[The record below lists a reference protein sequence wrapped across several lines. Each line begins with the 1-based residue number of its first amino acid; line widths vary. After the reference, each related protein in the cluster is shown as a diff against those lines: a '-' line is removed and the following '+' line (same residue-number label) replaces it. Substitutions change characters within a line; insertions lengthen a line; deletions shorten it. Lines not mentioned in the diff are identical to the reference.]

1 MQKSRAA
8 AARALPLESLPQPAM
23 VTTSQTATLP
33 EDVREQLNAREPNYF
48 AMFGVPERLDLDTA
62 QLQARFYERSRQLHP
77 DRFARADVQT
87 RNDSMRASSLLND
100 GYRTLKDPL
109 RRAEY
114 VLSRYGFDI
123 GQQRSNN
130 VPAELLEE
138 VFELNMALDEL
149 RSGDED
155 ARPQLEEARQRFLG
169 LREECD
175 SALSVLFGQW
185 DTFRQ
190 TLPQGGTPTG
200 NGSDGATG
208 LREALEK
215 LRAVLNRRRYIENLV
230 RDVETALAEGN

>member
-1 MQKSRAA
+1 
-8 AARALPLESLPQPAM
+8 M

-33 EDVREQLNAREPNYF
+33 EDVRKQLSAREPDYF
-48 AMFGVPERLDLDTA
+48 AMFGAPERLDLDTE

-77 DRFARADVQT
+77 DRFARAEAQL
-87 RNDSMRASSLLND
+87 RSDSMRASSLLND
-100 GYRTLKDPL
+100 AYRTLRDPL

-149 RSGDED
+149 RSGDDD
-155 ARPQLEEARQRFLG
+155 ARPQLEEARGRFLA

-175 SALSVLFGQW
+175 TTLMNLFVQW
-185 DTFRQ
+185 DSKRQ
-190 TLPQGGTPTG
+190 SLPDEVHPSQ
-200 NGSDGATG
+200 NGYEAATV
-208 LREALEK
+208 LREPLEK
-215 LRAVLNRRRYIENLV
+215 IRALLNRRRYIENLV
-230 RDVETALAEGN
+230 RDVDTALADGK